1 MVDPVGA
8 VLGGVSLAIQLL
20 DGAVKGYN
28 FFLAVGDFPAR
39 TLHLRTRL
47 EIEQKSILDF
57 SETAEILGIFKID
70 KEENIP
76 RILRKNY
83 LVLGSV
89 FRQIEAKLDTLA
101 SFTSRY
107 KELRHGE
114 VEDDQEVT
122 VAELDKKEQ
131 TPVLVKWEGAAKE
144 RQNMLGTE
152 HIVKYYRIGRSIVC
166 HPKRLRWTGVD
177 EKKFKAVLDE
187 LAGYNNYLRKL
198 LDGEYSKRLEERTVK
213 TYQEMVLVRNQ
224 IADLTQL
231 VTNAILLGH
240 SGHQLEVLADTKR
253 RSIANDSVGKDDF
266 VDEDKP
272 PQYHELV
279 DVKKLVYKAEDR
291 MINIVDPPAME
302 KAAIERVRSI
312 GTFQRPGSLEPEVAI
327 FVEWKRYTRGVDDKT
342 EEPGPLSDDTKRA
355 KGLVAILQSS
365 KLNAFH
371 TPECLGYFDLQDGED
386 SDASS
391 PAPTLFGIVY
401 KIPGPVSKP
410 VLPTTLR
417 AKLGIRPLP
426 SLSARMKL
434 AHQISDSLLYFNSV
448 QWYHKSLRSD
458 AILFQPHPETDLADV
473 STPLL
478 TGFEYARPGGATSTK
493 IPPDPARQLYV
504 HPFYQNDPNASY
516 QRSYDV
522 YALGIILLE
531 IAYWQ
536 PINLILG
543 PLLKNKDGPTSSEA
557 ENVRSNLLD
566 PSPES
571 RILPDLRG
579 LVGDR
584 YHLAADS
591 CIRGLVADDEDEDNI
606 DVSMRLQDG
615 FVRNVVDNLGT
626 LVDL

>member
-1 MVDPVGA
+1 MY
-8 VLGGVSLAIQLL
+8 LA
-20 DGAVKGYN
+20 GYN

-57 SETAEILGIFKID
+57 SETAEILGIFQVD
-70 KEENIP
+70 QEENIP
-76 RILRKNY
+76 RVLRKNY

-89 FRQIEAKLDTLA
+89 FKQIEAKLDKLA
-101 SFTSRY
+101 EFTSRY
-107 KELRHGE
+107 KEIRHGE

-122 VAELDKKEQ
+122 VADLDKKER
-131 TPVLVKWEGAAKE
+131 TPVLLKWEGAAEE
-144 RQNMLGTE
+144 RKHRLGTE
-152 HIVKYYRIGRSIVC
+152 HIVKYYRIGKSIVC

-187 LAGYNNYLRKL
+187 LAGYNNYLKEL

-224 IADLTQL
+224 IDDLTYL

-240 SGHQLEVLADTKR
+240 SGHQLAVLADTKR
-253 RSIANDSVGKDDF
+253 RSVANDFVGKDDSIN
-266 VDEDKP
+266 EDKP

-279 DVKKLVYKAEDR
+279 EVEKLVYKAEGR
-291 MINIVDPPAME
+291 MINIVDPPTRE
-302 KAAIERVRSI
+302 KAALERVRSI
-312 GTFQRPGSLEPEVAI
+312 GTFQNRGTLEPKVAV
-327 FVEWKRYTRGVDDKT
+327 FVEWKRYTRRFDDQT

-355 KGLVAILQSS
+355 KGLVTILQSS

-371 TPECLGYFDLQDGED
+371 TPECLGYFDLRDGEE

-391 PAPTLFGIVY
+391 PAPNLFGIVY
-401 KIPGPVSKP
+401 KIPGAVSQP

-417 AKLGIRPLP
+417 SKLGTQPLP

-448 QWYHKSLRSD
+448 QWYHKTLRSD
-458 AILFQPHPETDLADV
+458 AILFQPHHGTGLVDV

-493 IPPDPARQLYV
+493 IPQDPARQLYV
-504 HPFYQNDPNASY
+504 HPFYQIDPNASY

-531 IAYWQ
+531 IAYWE
-536 PINLILG
+536 PINHILG
-543 PLLKNKDGPTSSEA
+543 PLLKDKDGPTSTEA
-557 ENVRSNLLD
+557 ENVRSNLLN

-579 LVGDR
+579 MVGDR
-584 YHLAADS
+584 YHLAVVS
-591 CIRGLVADDEDEDNI
+591 CIRGLVAEDEEEDNI
-606 DVSMRLQDG
+606 DVSMRLQEG
-615 FVRNVVDNLGT
+615 FIQNVVDNLGA